1 MYNGVLDNPYSLP
14 NIIRLVTELRN
25 IRRTGHL
32 VYSGGKE
39 KRTQSFR
46 WKKLKG
52 RNSFEDHGEDVNIL
66 VILKC
71 VLKNKDNNVDWFHR
85 AF

>member
-14 NIIRLVTELRN
+14 NIIRLVNELRN

-32 VYSGGKE
+32 VYSGE
-39 KRTQSFR
+39 KKNLPRVSGG
-46 WKKLKG
+46 KKLKG
-52 RNSFEDHGEDVNIL
+52 RNRFEDRGEDVNI
-66 VILKC
+66 ILKC
-71 VLKNKDNNVDWFHR
+71 VVKNKDNNVDWFHR